1 MPFVH
6 LVTNSFNHHNSDD
19 NKDPDNRVGGIMLAI
34 AFVLFVYFC
43 VNT

>member
-6 LVTNSFNHHNSDD
+6 LVTNSLNHHKSDD
-19 NKDPDNRVGGIMLAI
+19 NNDPDNRLGGIMLAI